1 MSEPLH
7 ADSRIEARPAE
18 GDLSDRDAYL
28 QQVMLDALSYARQR
42 NYTGYDYFDGMSSRL
57 LRALPV
63 ENKWLNIAVQESIK
77 RAPVNVRP
85 LFLVEQRRNF
95 KGSALFTMANETA
108 YQLTGDRTYLDQAR
122 HLADWLVDEQ
132 SEDFA
137 GFCGGHRHQMQQLR
151 ELRPAN
157 TPNVV
162 PTSYGVKSL
171 LRMATYDDDY
181 GETAHTAERFVVDEL
196 DYTELDG
203 GARIVYQP
211 LFDGDFYTLNG
222 GAVGA
227 RLLVDLYDHFGADRH
242 LDRARQ
248 LLDYI
253 ATKQAAVGGWAYR
266 DPPSASHLSMDNH
279 HNGFIVE
286 SYQRYHEVAGDQRY
300 EETLDRALSFYRDQL
315 FEADGA
321 PNWDERSSYP
331 RDIHAATQGI
341 IVFSKAGDFG
351 FVRRIVDWVLANLYA
366 GEGQFYYQQRR
377 FYTKRF
383 TLMRWCQAWMAYA
396 LSVYFEERYGGGET

>member
-1 MSEPLH
+1 
-7 ADSRIEARPAE
+7 
-18 GDLSDRDAYL
+18 
-28 QQVMLDALSYARQR
+28 
-42 NYTGYDYFDGMSSRL
+42 
-57 LRALPV
+57 
-63 ENKWLNIAVQESIK
+63 
-77 RAPVNVRP
+77 
-85 LFLVEQRRNF
+85 
-95 KGSALFTMANETA
+95 
-108 YQLTGDRTYLDQAR
+108 
-122 HLADWLVDEQ
+122 
-132 SEDFA
+132 
-137 GFCGGHRHQMQQLR
+137 
-151 ELRPAN
+151 
-157 TPNVV
+157 
-162 PTSYGVKSL
+162 
-171 LRMATYDDDY
+171 
-181 GETAHTAERFVVDEL
+181 
-196 DYTELDG
+196 
-203 GARIVYQP
+203 
-211 LFDGDFYTLNG
+211 
-222 GAVGA
+222 
-227 RLLVDLYDHFGADRH
+227 
-242 LDRARQ
+242 
-248 LLDYI
+248 
-253 ATKQAAVGGWAYR
+253 
-266 DPPSASHLSMDNH
+266 MDNH